1 MEDKEKKLLELQR
14 EQQDQNLGVA
24 TESLNRLPIFQPTLK
39 PKVETRTFE
48 NKYGKITIEGRLG
61 QAHKSLLETILFKRK
76 AFALREEENKI
87 CLKILY
93 DEYEVRKHM
102 SQGSKYNYETYQR
115 LIKDMIKTY
124 IKLETRKLTIEGT
137 LISRKLTAKNYSHK
151 TKSNLPDLKGKEIAY
166 AVIEFGDVAS
176 LLITKELKFT
186 YDPKPIMAL
195 DSGISQAL
203 VRYLK
208 THRAHPTAGYHLKEL
223 VENIEGQMQEKRWW
237 KIREYLKKDTD
248 LLKKLGIV
256 IDFKEDR
263 VIIVESYKRQ

>member
-1 MEDKEKKLLELQR
+1 MENNEKLLELQR
-14 EQQDQNLGVA
+14 EQQDQQLGVA

-61 QAHKSLLETILFKRK
+61 QAHKSLLETILYKRK
-76 AFALREEENKI
+76 AFALREDENKI

-102 SQGSKYNYETYQR
+102 SQNSKYNYETYQR

-124 IKLETRKLTIEGT
+124 VRLETKKLVIEGT
-137 LISRKLTAKNYSHK
+137 LITRKLTAKNYSRK
-151 TKSNLPDLKGKEIAY
+151 TKSNLPALAGKEIPY
-166 AVIEFGDVAS
+166 TVVEFGDVAS
-176 LLITKELKFT
+176 QLILKEIKFT
-186 YDPKPIMAL
+186 YDPKPIMTL

-208 THRAHPTAGYHLKEL
+208 THKNHPVAGYHLKEL
-223 VENIEGQMQEKRWW
+223 IENIEGQMQEKRWW
-237 KIREYLKKDTD
+237 KVREYLKKDAD
-248 LLKKLGIV
+248 LLKRLGIV
-256 IDFKEDR
+256 INFKDDR
-263 VIIVESYKRQ
+263 VIVVESHKRY